1 MAVWKNGLE
10 SKGLKVNIGK
20 TKVMILV
27 RDLYAL
33 QTAGKYPFA
42 VSREV
47 VEKNSIFCN
56 GCSFWVHK
64 KFPGRPVED
73 PNFRFRRCLGN
84 PQAIDGRPGVK
95 VQCAD
100 GKIDLTDNSVYL
112 GETVFA

>member
-10 SKGLKVNIGK
+10 SKGLKVNIEK

-33 QTAGKYPFA
+33 QTAGKYPFL
-42 VSREV
+42 VSREG
-47 VEKNSIFCN
+47 VEKNSIFCS

-64 KFPGRPVED
+64 KFPGRPTED
-73 PNFRFRRCLGN
+73 PNFRFRSCFGN
-84 PQAIDGRPGVK
+84 PQAIDRRPGVK

-100 GKIDLTDNSVYL
+100 GKIDLVDKCVYL